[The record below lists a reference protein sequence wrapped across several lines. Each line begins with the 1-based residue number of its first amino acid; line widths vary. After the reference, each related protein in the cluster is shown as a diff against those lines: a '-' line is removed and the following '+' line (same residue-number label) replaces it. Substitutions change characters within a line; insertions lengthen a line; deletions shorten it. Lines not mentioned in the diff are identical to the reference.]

1 MSDATMRDLRREHG
15 VQSGTLS
22 DLISRIATSRA
33 QEREELLQKA
43 AGVQRSITGII
54 RKAELEMRSGDSEFQ
69 TKYRNEVD
77 RMKSDLEIQQRDLES
92 AKLPRSEQPAAGGA
106 RNKLLEANAI
116 HNEIEDTT
124 RNIQV
129 TIEEAENTGNAANRQ
144 LVIQREQLQ
153 GVQNNLDETEDS
165 LARSKKILSRMAR
178 RVITDKITQGAI
190 IVVELGIVALI
201 VWLKW
206 FKNRH

>member
-1 MSDATMRDLRREHG
+1 
-15 VQSGTLS
+15 
-22 DLISRIATSRA
+22 
-33 QEREELLQKA
+33 
-43 AGVQRSITGII
+43 
-54 RKAELEMRSGDSEFQ
+54 
-69 TKYRNEVD
+69 
-77 RMKSDLEIQQRDLES
+77 MKSDLEIQQRDLES